1 MRLSRVSGLASM
13 ASRGVV
19 ARFAPSET
27 TPSAREAVRFHTV
40 TSWPVREEGTD
51 HRPAHRAEADH
62 RDSGGKLSGGVRV
75 LLVCV
80 HGSMLWGRD

>member
-27 TPSAREAVRFHTV
+27 TPSAREAVRFQTV
-40 TSWPVREEGTD
+40 TSLPAARRVRTIA
-51 HRPAHRAEADH
+51 RPIGPRPITVT
-62 RDSGGKLSGGVRV
+62 GV
-75 LLVCV
+75 
-80 HGSMLWGRD
+80 GS